1 MKMEIRL
8 ILTVTR
14 TSIMLTLMRVIGM
27 IRKVG
32 YISLMQGITMQELAG
47 S

>member
-1 MKMEIRL
+1 MEIRL

-14 TSIMLTLMRVIGM
+14 TSTMHTLMRVIGM
-27 IRKVG
+27 IRKVD
-32 YISLMQGITMQELAG
+32 YISLMPVTTMQGLAG